1 MNNLIT
7 FISISFIFFTLFCV
21 NGEDLVTVVPKPNYD
36 EDVSRK
42 LVESLRNA
50 KIDNKFDSKFDEML
64 NSIISKIEGKTNLD
78 DSISFISHSIVN
90 SSFSDEEKGTFF
102 QELVNA
108 ATHITEDK

>member
-1 MNNLIT
+1 MNTLIT
-7 FISISFIFFTLFCV
+7 FITISSIFLTLFYV
-21 NGEDLVTVVPKPNYD
+21 NGEDSVTVVPKPNYD
-36 EDVSRK
+36 EDVSKK

-50 KIDNKFDSKFDEML
+50 KLENKFDSKFDEML
-64 NSIISKIEGKTNLD
+64 NSIISQIEGNTNLD
-78 DSISFISHSIVN
+78 ESISFISHSIVN